1 MPPTSI
7 ELSQRSPGAVRP
19 ATNRQNI
26 SGMLKRPLIK
36 GFTLIEL
43 LLVITIIAILAALLM
58 PALGKAKE
66 NAKLVVCRSN
76 MKQLAAGLIIYISDS
91 DGESPGPTS
100 HPTIF
105 FNCSVSDNDIRPA
118 VLEICSG
125 VPENILTCPLNPNKT
140 APKYNTLP
148 TDSADYCM
156 QYGDRFQVA
165 HGVLTNSSHTLLMFM
180 VGDPT
185 ANWSATNQP
194 DGEQPR
200 NNLYNGQT
208 QIACENPYIGEFNGP
223 HNLDGEVVINP
234 TTGNPIYGKPGS
246 IGYADGHV
254 ELRRKYENFMAG
266 SGIWD
271 WYY

>member
-1 MPPTSI
+1 MSWI
-7 ELSQRSPGAVRP
+7 SPHARLDSTRLRRFTLM
-19 ATNRQNI
+19 ALNRI
-26 SGMLKRPLIK
+26 R
-36 GFTLIEL
+36 FTLIEL

-58 PALGKAKE
+58 PALAKAKE

-76 MKQLAAGLIIYISDS
+76 MKQLAAGLILYISDS

-100 HPTIF
+100 HPTTF
-105 FNCSVSDNDIRPA
+105 FNCAAPDNDIRPA

-125 VPENILTCPLNPNKT
+125 VPEKILTCPLNPNKT

-156 QYGDRFQVA
+156 QYGDRFQIA
-165 HGVLTNSSHTLLMFM
+165 GSSTNSSHTILFFM
-180 VGDPT
+180 VGTDV

-194 DGEQPR
+194 DGEAPR

-208 QIACENPYIGEFNGP
+208 QIACENTYVGEFAGP
-223 HNLDGEVVINP
+223 HDLAPAEVQIDSSGNL
-234 TTGNPIYGKPGS
+234 TFGKPGS

-254 ELRRKYENFMAG
+254 ELPRRYENFVTG
-266 SGIWD
+266 GVWTGLS
-271 WYY
+271 Y